1 MEVFRPWAGKPNRDV
16 ALQATRVG
24 RKGRSWPPS
33 SPHRGFHLVLSFLW
47 WMQRCSSPGLQGFQN
62 RRPESTDRNGGLT
75 SLPPPRSIPAPPH
88 RRKGSRSSSHPRH
101 RRCAGRHLSVVLA
114 QLSVCLCC
122 RLSWSNLSVPS
133 VLGWRLFEIPAGCR
147 PPLAFLPSCPSRSRA
162 VVLMLRSSR
171 PSLGKSRKGRRR
183 RRQKRLKNRGTD
195 SPFLHV

>member
-1 MEVFRPWAGKPNRDV
+1 MGGQTKPRCGFTSYKSRKERPQLAPIQPPTV
-16 ALQATRVG
+16 ASTW
-24 RKGRSWPPS
+24 SFPS
-33 SPHRGFHLVLSFLW
+33 SGGCRDAAHLASKVFKTGVPSPQIETPASHR
-47 WMQRCSSPGLQGFQN
+47 
-62 RRPESTDRNGGLT
+62 
-75 SLPPPRSIPAPPH
+75 RSIPAPPPH
-88 RRKGSRSSSHPRH
+88 VAEKLVSLIRTIKPPL
-101 RRCAGRHLSVVLA
+101 AGLLVVLA

-122 RLSWSNLSVPS
+122 RPSWSNLSVPS

-162 VVLMLRSSR
+162 VVLIPRSSR